1 MVAAVITLSPEL
13 LADAGFA
20 SMTEEQVR
28 LALQD
33 IYNTLEL
40 RVGRRIARKLTQ
52 VQLAQFEKQI
62 SANDDRAA
70 LGWLKDNF
78 PDYREV
84 VQEEYQLILDRLR
97 VAAEVG
103 ARD

>member
-1 MVAAVITLSPEL
+1 MITLSPEL
-13 LADAGFA
+13 LADAGLTN
-20 SMTEEQVR
+20 MTKEQVR

-40 RVGRRIARKLTQ
+40 RVGRRIAHKLTN

-62 SANDDRAA
+62 SAKDDQAA
-70 LGWLKDNF
+70 LGWLNANF

-84 VQEEYQLILDRLR
+84 VQDEYRLIVERLNG
-97 VAAEVG
+97 ANKAD